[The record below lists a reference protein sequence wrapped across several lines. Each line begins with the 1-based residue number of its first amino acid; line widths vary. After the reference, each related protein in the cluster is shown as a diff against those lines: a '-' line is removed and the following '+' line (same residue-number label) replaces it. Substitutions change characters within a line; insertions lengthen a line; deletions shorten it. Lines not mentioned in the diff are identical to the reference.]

1 MNSQKTAPFI
11 IGESSLNL
19 VVFEDICHGRQSV
32 QLAQSARL
40 KVRRCD
46 EFRRSLASSSKK
58 IYGVNTGFGRLADT
72 VIPLEQQA
80 TLQKNL
86 IRSHAVGW
94 GHPLSLPEAR
104 GMIFLRAMS
113 LSHGFSGAREAVIEQ
128 LLWLLEENLHPFIP
142 SRGSVGAS
150 GDLAPLSHLAL
161 VLIGEGHFLD
171 EAGRR
176 QSAGPQL
183 LDLGRAPLE
192 LEAKEG
198 LALINGTQ
206 FMNSLGLLATG
217 KALELVRWATLAAA
231 LSLEA
236 LEGSA
241 LPFGEKYHQVRPH
254 PEIGDIAHCFRNLL
268 AGSQVLAGHHDCPR
282 VQDPYSVRCSPQIIG
297 ASLGV
302 VRQAKA
308 VFLREA
314 GSVTDNPVLLA
325 EEEEVITGGHF
336 HGQPLAFQLDF
347 LYQCVSELA
356 NVADRRVNLLLG
368 GNGGRLPRFL
378 AGQPG
383 LESGLM
389 IAQYLTAGL
398 VSENKSKAF
407 PAAVDSVPTSDGQED
422 HVSMGSVGAVKLEGV
437 LDRTRTVIAVE
448 IITAARA
455 LQFIIRED
463 LATAAG
469 RPVLQISAS
478 LQELLNHLGQLI
490 DLDPA
495 DRPLTED
502 LEIVTAWM
510 QGCGI
515 PGATLSCLAPIES
528 EDGP

>member
-1 MNSQKTAPFI
+1 MNQKKTSSFI
-11 IGESSLNL
+11 IGESSLDL
-19 VVFEDICHGRQSV
+19 LAFEDICHGR
-32 QLAQSARL
+32 LAVELAESARI

-46 EFRRSLASSSKK
+46 DFRRSLANSSKK

-80 TLQKNL
+80 ALQKNL

-94 GHPLSLPEAR
+94 GRALTLPEAR

-113 LSHGFSGAREAVIEQ
+113 LSHGFSGARDAVIDQ

-161 VLIGEGHFLD
+161 VLMGEGHLLN
-171 EAGRR
+171 
-176 QSAGPQL
+176 SAGERQPAGPEL
-183 LDLGRAPLE
+183 ARRGRSPLE

-206 FMNSLGLLATG
+206 FMNSVGLLSAG
-217 KALELVRWATLAAA
+217 EALELVRWATLAAA

-268 AGSQVLAGHHDCPR
+268 EGSEVLAGHHDCPR
-282 VQDPYSVRCSPQIIG
+282 VQDPYSVRCSPQILG

-302 VRQAKA
+302 IRQAET

-314 GSVTDNPVLLA
+314 GSVTDNPVLLVD
-325 EEEEVITGGHF
+325 EEEVITGGHF
-336 HGQPLAFQLDF
+336 HGQPLAFQLDY
-347 LYQCVSELA
+347 LYQCISELA

-422 HVSMGSVGAVKLEGV
+422 HVSMGSVGAIKLEGV

-448 IITAARA
+448 MITAARA
-455 LQFIIRED
+455 LQFITRDD
-463 LATAAG
+463 LAIGAG
-469 RPVLQISAS
+469 RKKLKISPA
-478 LQELLNHLGQLI
+478 LQEVVSSLNQLI
-490 DLDPA
+490 DLGPA

-502 LEIVTAWM
+502 LEKVTAWM
-510 QGCGI
+510 GGRGI
-515 PGATLSCLAPIES
+515 PAATLNCLNPI
-528 EDGP
+528 DPKD